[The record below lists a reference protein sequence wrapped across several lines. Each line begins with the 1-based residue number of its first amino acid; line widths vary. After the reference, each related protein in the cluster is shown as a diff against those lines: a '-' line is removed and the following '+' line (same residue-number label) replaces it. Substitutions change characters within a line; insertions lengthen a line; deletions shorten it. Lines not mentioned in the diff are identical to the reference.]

1 MEGVPGLRVFPRCM
15 GGSCQKNHLGGP
27 SLFRRDRMHHRFR
40 VLILATALGFVAF
53 LPFAGAPVAA
63 HEHVTVGAYE
73 LIVGW
78 RGEPAVAGSLNGLD
92 LGIEHHLSN
101 GTTVWV
107 PGAEAGL
114 TALLSYG
121 TTTVTKSL
129 EPQSGRTGWYTFDV
143 IPTRPGSYAVRLN
156 GTLESTAV
164 NVTVV
169 LDDVAAASDL
179 AFPVAD
185 PTTDDL
191 KARLDA
197 ANAALAALQA
207 NLTLALAIAV
217 IGLIVAGVGV
227 VGGLRMARGRRK
239 TP

>member
-1 MEGVPGLRVFPRCM
+1 
-15 GGSCQKNHLGGP
+15 
-27 SLFRRDRMHHRFR
+27 MHHRLR
-40 VLILATALGFVAF
+40 ILILATALGLVAF

-92 LGIEHHLSN
+92 LGIEHRLSN

-107 PGAEAGL
+107 LGAERNL
-114 TALLSYG
+114 TAALSYG
-121 TTTVTKSL
+121 STTVTMSL
-129 EPQSGRTGWYTFDV
+129 QPQFGRDGWYTFDV
-143 IPTRPGSYAVRLN
+143 IPTRPGSYSVHLN
-156 GTLESTAV
+156 GTVEGTAV
-164 NVTVV
+164 NVNVV

-185 PTTDDL
+185 PTAADL

-197 ANAALAALQA
+197 ANAAIAALQSQ
-207 NLTLALAIAV
+207 LTLVLAIAV
-217 IGLIVAGVGV
+217 IALIVVGVGV
-227 VGGLRMARGRRK
+227 VGGLRTARRQK
-239 TP
+239 NPP